1 MITSLKVLIVVMTN
15 CKSYY
20 NVKDSTLSI
29 SKNLR
34 RHRVRHCFGGLM
46 PHGW

>member
-1 MITSLKVLIVVMTN
+1 MTN

-34 RHRVRHCFGGLM
+34 PKICAGTG
-46 PHGW
+46 